1 MLTDFKTALRPALVL
16 TGLFALLLGL
26 AYPALITGVA
36 QLAFP
41 HEANGSLVRD
51 GDRVIGSEL
60 LGQKFTGDRYFHGRP
75 SAAGAEGYDAAASA
89 GSNLGPTSRAL
100 VDRVKADIDANRT
113 SPGQSVPTDL
123 VTASASGL
131 DPHISPEAA
140 LLQVDRV
147 AAARGLQRGTVASLV
162 RRHIETPM
170 FGFLGENRINVLALN
185 RALDAVPR
193 ATALDQ
199 TAPRP

>member
-1 MLTDFKTALRPALVL
+1 MLTDLKTALRPALVL

-140 LLQVDRV
+140 LSQVDRV
-147 AAARGLQRGTVASLV
+147 AAARGLKRGTVESLV
-162 RRHIETPM
+162 RRHIQTSL
-170 FGFLGENRINVLALN
+170 FGFLGEDRVNVLTLN
-185 RALDAVPR
+185 RALDALPP
-193 ATALDQ
+193 ATALD
-199 TAPRP
+199 RR

>member
-1 MLTDFKTALRPALVL
+1 MLTDLKTALRPALVL
-16 TGLFALLLGL
+16 TALFALLLGL

-41 HEANGSLVRD
+41 HQANGSLIRD

-60 LGQKFTGDRYFHGRP
+60 IGQKFTGDRYFHGRP

-89 GSNLGPTSRAL
+89 GSNLGPTSQAL
-100 VDRVKADIDANRT
+100 VDRVKVDIDANRT
-113 SPGQSVPTDL
+113 SPGQSVPADL

-131 DPHISPEAA
+131 DPHIGPEAA

-147 AAARGLQRGTVASLV
+147 AAARGLKRGTVESLV
-162 RRHIETPM
+162 RRNIQTSL
-170 FGFLGENRINVLALN
+170 FGLLGEDRVNVLTLN
-185 RALDAVPR
+185 RALDALPG
-193 ATALDQ
+193 ATALD
-199 TAPRP
+199 RR